1 MAPPLEFLAAP
12 HSSHVQ
18 TYCAPPHLLRSL
30 VLVICQRLLM
40 VSSFDWDQN
49 KREGAERERRLRR
62 WADDVESGRI
72 RLRNSYLFFYFS
84 VL

>member
-1 MAPPLEFLAAP
+1 
-12 HSSHVQ
+12 
-18 TYCAPPHLLRSL
+18 
-30 VLVICQRLLM
+30 M

-49 KREGAERERRLRR
+49 KREGAEREHRLRR
-62 WADDVESGRI
+62 WADGVESGRI

>member
-1 MAPPLEFLAAP
+1 
-12 HSSHVQ
+12 
-18 TYCAPPHLLRSL
+18 
-30 VLVICQRLLM
+30 M
-40 VSSFDWDQN
+40 VSSFDWDLN

-62 WADDVESGRI
+62 WVDGVESGRI

>member
-1 MAPPLEFLAAP
+1 
-12 HSSHVQ
+12 
-18 TYCAPPHLLRSL
+18 
-30 VLVICQRLLM
+30 M

-72 RLRNSYLFFYFS
+72 RLRNSYLFFLLLS
-84 VL
+84 ALIEGGTTD